1 MNYKKTME
9 YLQGLSTLGIVPGLE
24 NMRNLCAKL
33 GNPQDKLR
41 IIHIAGT
48 NGKGSVLAYV
58 STILQCAGY
67 KVGRYLSPVIFEY
80 REKIQIN
87 QRPISQ
93 EKLCTYTERVR
104 AACEEVVKEGKSHP
118 TQFEFETALAF
129 LFFAEQGCD
138 MVVLETGM
146 GGRLDATNI
155 IEKPLAAV
163 FASIS
168 MDHMKFLGNTGEEI
182 GTEKAGICKAGCP
195 VITTVQDP
203 QVNKV
208 LRQKAEELGC
218 PFVVADTQQ
227 AVRVRYGVERQRFDY
242 GGMRDLE
249 IRLAGKHQVANAV
262 LAIEVICAL
271 TEKVNLTEQQ
281 LRKGLVQTVWPGR
294 FEVIG
299 KRPLF
304 VVDGAHNQ
312 DGAKNLADSI
322 RFYFTNRRIIYIMG
336 ILKDKEYEKVIAET
350 YAYADQIITVATPD
364 NPRAMPAYE
373 LAQVVSEFHPR
384 VTVAGSLEEAVE
396 MAYLL
401 SEKADVIIAF
411 GSLSYLGKLMQI
423 VKGKNGVKHGR

>member
-1 MNYKKTME
+1 
-9 YLQGLSTLGIVPGLE
+9 L
-24 NMRNLCAKL
+24 
-33 GNPQDKLR
+33 
-41 IIHIAGT
+41 
-48 NGKGSVLAYV
+48 
-58 STILQCAGY
+58 
-67 KVGRYLSPVIFEY
+67 
-80 REKIQIN
+80 
-87 QRPISQ
+87 
-93 EKLCTYTERVR
+93 
-104 AACEEVVKEGKSHP
+104 
-118 TQFEFETALAF
+118 
-129 LFFAEQGCD
+129 
-138 MVVLETGM
+138 
-146 GGRLDATNI
+146 
-155 IEKPLAAV
+155 
-163 FASIS
+163 
-168 MDHMKFLGNTGEEI
+168 EEI
-182 GTEKAGICKAGCP
+182 ATEKAGICKAGCP